1 MILYIL
7 FAILFLLIAGPI
19 AYTFIVDWLQE
30 RKFYKEINKENIDPI
45 SVYDYYMKEAQAYF
59 EKESK
64 FEK

>member
-1 MILYIL
+1 M
-7 FAILFLLIAGPI
+7 IAGPI